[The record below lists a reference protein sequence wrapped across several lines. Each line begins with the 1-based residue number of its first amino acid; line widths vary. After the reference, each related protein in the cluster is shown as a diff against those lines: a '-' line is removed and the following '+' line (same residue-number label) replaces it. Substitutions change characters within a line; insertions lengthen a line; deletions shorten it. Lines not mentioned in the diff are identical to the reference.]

1 MPDDAHDAMLDR
13 NLFKV
18 QIAESFAPQIE
29 LLEQL
34 VNYGTN
40 LTIRCFNS
48 SKRGIPDTVAILGF
62 LKHAVTSLDAVHV
75 LSKEGAALACFP
87 HIRSIFEIDLY
98 LRWIFAKDYENRATA
113 YFVWNTRRKRYWL
126 RCYLQGTPE
135 YDANDSHMQGAPGGP
150 PSVPLSQQEIQSAID
165 IENNKL
171 NCPETSHVNSLF
183 DNHVKKSGMDVEWY
197 RPFGVNSIRDMA
209 ISLRD
214 EATYKVFYSHYSDVT
229 HGLSLDQQMHFNA
242 ADGEVVFDHI
252 RTLDNIDQVFQMA
265 SSYTIRVFRHSL
277 DFYRSG
283 EIEAFNRKYLTEWRE
298 PFESIPKV
306 FKKGSTFTIETKK
319 QSSKSGPRE

>member
-13 NLFKV
+13 NLFRV

-40 LTIRCFNS
+40 LPIRCFNS

-62 LKHAVTSLDAVHV
+62 LKHAVTSLDAVHI
-75 LSKEGAALACFP
+75 LSKEGATLACFP
-87 HIRSIFEIDLY
+87 HIRSIFEIDWY
-98 LRWIFAKDYENRATA
+98 LRWIFSGDYENRATA
-113 YFVWNTRRKRYWL
+113 YFVWNIRKKRYWL

-135 YDANDSHMQGAPGGP
+135 YAANASHMQGAPGGP
-150 PSVPLSQQEIQSAID
+150 PSIPHSQQQIQAAID

-171 NCPETSHVNSLF
+171 SCPETLYVNSLF
-183 DNHVKKSGMDVEWY
+183 DNHVSRSGKDVEWY

-209 ISLRD
+209 ISLGD
-214 EATYKVFYSHYSDVT
+214 EATYKVFYSQYSQAT
-229 HGLSLDQQMHFNA
+229 HGLSLDQQMHFNS
-242 ADGEVVFDHI
+242 ADREVVFDHI

-265 SSYTIRVFRHSL
+265 SSYILRVFRHSIN
-277 DFYRSG
+277 FYRSG
-283 EIEAFNRKYLTEWRE
+283 EIEAFNRRYIAEWRE
-298 PFESIPKV
+298 PFQSIPKV
-306 FKKGSTFTIETKK
+306 SKKGSTFTIETRKK
-319 QSSKSGPRE
+319 SS